1 MKRRLELDLL
11 IMALIPIVVG
21 LGFAALSTWS
31 TIQIQK
37 REDTYVATVG
47 TVTSLRTSPR
57 FGDPSKAAYVTFTDQ
72 QGQNHTFLSKSR
84 SNPSRHAVGQ
94 TVAVWYDPTS
104 TRNDLDA
111 SIDSFSEDWLDPV
124 STGLA
129 AGVFLISGVGILI
142 VAWPRL
148 TRPPRQRKRRAP

>member
-1 MKRRLELDLL
+1 MKRRLELDLF
-11 IMALIPIVVG
+11 IMALIPIAVG
-21 LGFAALSTWS
+21 LGFAALTAWS
-31 TIQIQK
+31 AIQIQK

-47 TVTSLRTSPR
+47 TVTSLRISPR

-94 TVAVWYDPTS
+94 TVSVWYDPTS
-104 TRNDLDA
+104 VRNDLDA

-148 TRPPRQRKRRAP
+148 TRPPRQRKRRVP